1 MNFLGNL
8 EYELEEELESLENK
22 TEEEPEPKTFSSISK
37 EDDLLQNYLKD
48 VGKIKLL
55 SFKEEQFLGK
65 TIKEDKKEKALYAKQ
80 KLIQANLR
88 LVISIAKKY
97 IGQGVLFMD
106 LVQEG
111 SLGLIKA
118 AEKYDYTRKLKF
130 STYATWWIKQAIIRA
145 ISNHSKTIRIPVHMN
160 DKIRKYKRAY
170 NNLSI
175 KNGKEP
181 TDKEIA
187 EVLKINI
194 KKIDTIKKS
203 IIKEPISLDTPV
215 TEDLNIQD
223 YISDKSYKSPE
234 VQTEKTDLKFEI
246 SKVINCLDSREQS
259 IIICRFGLNGEKPK
273 TLEELGQ
280 MLRFSKERI
289 RQIENEA
296 LEKLRK
302 NKTLSQLKDY
312 LE

>member
-1 MNFLGNL
+1 MNNL
-8 EYELEEELESLENK
+8 EYQLENELGILDDEDDSK
-22 TEEEPEPKTFSSISK
+22 ALEPKTFNSISK

-55 SFKEEQFLGK
+55 SFNEEQYLGK
-65 TIKEDKKEKALYAKQ
+65 IIKENKKDKSLCAKK

-88 LVISIAKKY
+88 LVVSIAKKY

-118 AEKYDYTRKLKF
+118 AEKYDYTRALKF

-170 NNLSI
+170 VDLSL
-175 KNGKEP
+175 KKGHEP
-181 TDKEIA
+181 TEKEIA
-187 EVLKINI
+187 EVLKINPKRI
-194 KKIDTIKKS
+194 QTIKKS
-203 IIKEPISLDTPV
+203 MIKEPVSLDTPV
-215 TEDLNIQD
+215 TEDLCIQD
-223 YISDKSYKSPE
+223 YIADKTYHSPDFETMKHGLKHDIGKILKSLD
-234 VQTEKTDLKFEI
+234 TREK
-246 SKVINCLDSREQS
+246 S
-259 IIICRFGLNGEKPK
+259 IIIHRFGLNGERVK

-280 MLRFSKERI
+280 LLGFSKERI

-302 NKTLSQLKDY
+302 DNELSSFKDY

>member
-1 MNFLGNL
+1 MNSNL
-8 EYELEEELESLENK
+8 EYQLEEELGLLDDEIKN
-22 TEEEPEPKTFSSISK
+22 TEPKTFNSISK

-55 SFKEEQFLGK
+55 SFNEEQYLGK
-65 TIKEDKKEKALYAKQ
+65 VIKENKKEKSLYAKK
-80 KLIQANLR
+80 KLIQSNLR
-88 LVISIAKKY
+88 LVVSIAKRY

-118 AEKYDYTRKLKF
+118 TEKYDYSRALKF
-130 STYATWWIKQAIIRA
+130 STYATWWIKQSIIRA

-170 NNLSI
+170 VDLSL
-175 KNGKEP
+175 KKGHEP
-181 TDKEIA
+181 TEKEIA
-187 EVLKINI
+187 EVLKINPKRI
-194 KKIDTIKKS
+194 QTIKKS
-203 IIKEPISLDTPV
+203 MIKEPISLDTPV
-215 TEDLNIQD
+215 TEDLSIQD
-223 YISDKSYKSPE
+223 YISDNSYNSPD
-234 VQTEKTDLKFEI
+234 TESIKHGLRNDIGKILK
-246 SKVINCLDSREQS
+246 NLDSREKT
-259 IIICRFGLNGEKPK
+259 ILIHRFGLNGERVK

-280 MLRFSKERI
+280 ILGFSKERI

-302 NKTLSQLKDY
+302 DKELSSFKDY

>member
-1 MNFLGNL
+1 MNNNL
-8 EYELEEELESLENK
+8 EYQLEEELGLLDDEIKNI
-22 TEEEPEPKTFSSISK
+22 EPKTFNSISK

-55 SFKEEQFLGK
+55 SFNEEQYLGK
-65 TIKEDKKEKALYAKQ
+65 IIKENKKEKSLYAKK
-80 KLIQANLR
+80 KLIQSNLR
-88 LVISIAKKY
+88 LVVSIAKRY

-118 AEKYDYTRKLKF
+118 AEKYDYSRALKF
-130 STYATWWIKQAIIRA
+130 STYATWWIKQSIIRA

-170 NNLSI
+170 VDLSL
-175 KNGKEP
+175 KKGHEP
-181 TDKEIA
+181 TEKEIA
-187 EVLKINI
+187 EVLKINPKRI
-194 KKIDTIKKS
+194 QTIKKS
-203 IIKEPISLDTPV
+203 MIKEPISLDTPV
-215 TEDLNIQD
+215 TEDLSIQD
-223 YISDKSYKSPE
+223 YISDNSYKSPD
-234 VQTEKTDLKFEI
+234 TESIKHGLRNDIGKILK
-246 SKVINCLDSREQS
+246 NLDSREKT
-259 IIICRFGLNGEKPK
+259 ILIHRFGLNGERVK

-280 MLRFSKERI
+280 ILGFSKERI

-302 NKTLSQLKDY
+302 DKELSSFKDY

>member
-1 MNFLGNL
+1 MNSNL
-8 EYELEEELESLENK
+8 EYQLEEELGLLDDEIKN
-22 TEEEPEPKTFSSISK
+22 TEPKTFNSISK

-55 SFKEEQFLGK
+55 SFNEEQYLGK
-65 TIKEDKKEKALYAKQ
+65 VIKENKKEKSLYAK
-80 KLIQANLR
+80 KRLIQSNLR
-88 LVISIAKKY
+88 LVVSIAKRY

-118 AEKYDYTRKLKF
+118 AEKYDYSRALKF
-130 STYATWWIKQAIIRA
+130 STYATWWIKQSIIRA

-170 NNLSI
+170 VDLSL
-175 KNGKEP
+175 KKGHEP
-181 TDKEIA
+181 TEKEIA
-187 EVLKINI
+187 EVLKINPKRI
-194 KKIDTIKKS
+194 QTIKKS
-203 IIKEPISLDTPV
+203 MIKEPISLDTPV
-215 TEDLNIQD
+215 TEDLSIQD
-223 YISDKSYKSPE
+223 YISDNSYKSPDAE
-234 VQTEKTDLKFEI
+234 SIKHGLRNDIGKILK
-246 SKVINCLDSREQS
+246 NLDSREKT
-259 IIICRFGLNGEKPK
+259 ILIHRFGLNGERVK

-280 MLRFSKERI
+280 ILGFSKERI

-302 NKTLSQLKDY
+302 DKELSSFKDY

>member
-1 MNFLGNL
+1 MIGNL
-8 EYELEEELESLENK
+8 EYELDEELESLEEN
-22 TEEEPEPKTFSSISK
+22 TEKEEPKTFNSISK
-37 EDDLLQNYLKD
+37 DDDLLQNYLKD

-55 SFKEEQFLGK
+55 SFNEEQFLGK
-65 TIKEDKKEKALYAKQ
+65 TIKEDKKEKAIYAKQ

-88 LVISIAKKY
+88 LVVSIAKKY

-118 AEKYDYTRKLKF
+118 AEKYDYTRELKF

-160 DKIRKYKRAY
+160 DKIRKYKKAY
-170 NNLSI
+170 TDLSL

-187 EVLKINI
+187 EALKINV
-194 KKIDTIKKS
+194 KRIDTIKKS

-215 TEDLNIQD
+215 TEDLSIQD
-223 YISDKSYKSPE
+223 YISDKSYKSPDA
-234 VQTEKTDLKFEI
+234 QTEKNGLKSEMG
-246 SKVINCLDSREQS
+246 KLLKYLDSREQS

-280 MLRFSKERI
+280 MLGFSKERI

-302 NKTLSQLKDY
+302 NNNLSQLKDY

>member
-1 MNFLGNL
+1 MNYSAEILTEDEFENI
-8 EYELEEELESLENK
+8 YEKEENE
-22 TEEEPEPKTFSSISK
+22 EPKTFSSISK
-37 EDDLLQNYLKD
+37 DDDLLQNYLKD
-48 VGKIKLL
+48 IGKIKLL
-55 SFKEEQFLGK
+55 KFKEEQFLGK
-65 TIKEDKKEKALYAKQ
+65 TIKEDKKEKAKYAKQ
-80 KLIQANLR
+80 KLVQANLR
-88 LVISIAKKY
+88 LVVSIAKKY

-118 AEKYDYTRKLKF
+118 TEKYDYKRGLKF

-145 ISNHSKTIRIPVHMN
+145 IANNSKTIRIPVHMN
-160 DKIRKYKRAY
+160 DKIRKYKKAY
-170 NNLSI
+170 VDLSL

-187 EVLKINI
+187 EAMKTNT
-194 KKIDTIKKS
+194 KRIDTIKKS

-223 YISDKSYKSPE
+223 YISDKSYKSPDF
-234 VQTEKTDLKFEI
+234 QTEKTDLKNEMR
-246 SKVINCLDSREQS
+246 KLLKYLDGREQN
-259 IIICRFGLNGEKPK
+259 IIIFRFGLNGETPK

-280 MLRFSKERI
+280 MLGFSKERI

-296 LEKLRK
+296 LSKLRNNRK
-302 NKTLSQLKDY
+302 LSQLKDY

>member
-1 MNFLGNL
+1 MGSNL
-8 EYELEEELESLENK
+8 EYKLEEELGLLEDD
-22 TEEEPEPKTFSSISK
+22 EVREVGPKTFNSISK

-55 SFKEEQFLGK
+55 SFNEEQYLGK
-65 TIKEDKKEKALYAKQ
+65 IIKEDKKEKRICAKK
-80 KLIQANLR
+80 KLIQSNLR
-88 LVISIAKKY
+88 LVVSIAKKY

-118 AEKYDYTRKLKF
+118 TEKYDYSRALKF

-170 NNLSI
+170 VDLSL
-175 KNGKEP
+175 KEGHEP
-181 TDKEIA
+181 TEKEIA
-187 EVLKINI
+187 EVLKINPKRI
-194 KKIDTIKKS
+194 QTIKKS
-203 IIKEPISLDTPV
+203 MIKEPISLDTPV
-215 TEDLNIQD
+215 TEDLSIQD
-223 YISDKSYKSPE
+223 YISDNSYKSPD
-234 VQTEKTDLKFEI
+234 TESIKHGLRNDIGKILK
-246 SKVINCLDSREQS
+246 NLDSREKT
-259 IIICRFGLNGEKPK
+259 ILIHRFGLNGERIK

-280 MLRFSKERI
+280 ILGFSKERI

-302 NKTLSQLKDY
+302 DKELSSFKDY

>member
-1 MNFLGNL
+1 MNSNL
-8 EYELEEELESLENK
+8 EYQLEEELGLLDNEIKN
-22 TEEEPEPKTFSSISK
+22 TEPKTFNSISK

-55 SFKEEQFLGK
+55 SFNEEQYLGK
-65 TIKEDKKEKALYAKQ
+65 VIKENKKEKSLYAKK
-80 KLIQANLR
+80 KLIQSNLR
-88 LVISIAKKY
+88 LVVSIAKRY

-118 AEKYDYTRKLKF
+118 TEKYDYSRALKF
-130 STYATWWIKQAIIRA
+130 STYATWWIKQSIIRA

-170 NNLSI
+170 VDLSL
-175 KNGKEP
+175 KKGHEP
-181 TDKEIA
+181 TEKEIA
-187 EVLKINI
+187 EVLKINPKRI
-194 KKIDTIKKS
+194 QTIKKS
-203 IIKEPISLDTPV
+203 MIKEPISLDTPV
-215 TEDLNIQD
+215 TEDLSIQD
-223 YISDKSYKSPE
+223 YISDNSYNSPD
-234 VQTEKTDLKFEI
+234 TESIKHGLRNDIGKILK
-246 SKVINCLDSREQS
+246 NLDSREKT
-259 IIICRFGLNGEKPK
+259 ILIHRFGLNGERVK

-280 MLRFSKERI
+280 ILGFSKERI

-302 NKTLSQLKDY
+302 DKELSSFKDY

>member
-1 MNFLGNL
+1 MGSNL
-8 EYELEEELESLENK
+8 EYKLEEELGLLEDD
-22 TEEEPEPKTFSSISK
+22 EVREVGPKTFNSISK

-55 SFKEEQFLGK
+55 SFNEEQYLGK
-65 TIKEDKKEKALYAKQ
+65 IIKEDKKEKRICAKK
-80 KLIQANLR
+80 KLIQSNLR
-88 LVISIAKKY
+88 LVVSIAKKY

-118 AEKYDYTRKLKF
+118 TEKYDYSRALKF

-160 DKIRKYKRAY
+160 DKIRKYKKAY
-170 NNLSI
+170 VDLSL
-175 KNGKEP
+175 KNGHEP
-181 TDKEIA
+181 TEKEIA
-187 EVLKINI
+187 EVLKINPKRI
-194 KKIDTIKKS
+194 QTIKKS
-203 IIKEPISLDTPV
+203 MIKEPISLDTPV
-215 TEDLNIQD
+215 TEDLSIQD
-223 YISDKSYKSPE
+223 YIADTSYKSPDFE
-234 VQTEKTDLKFEI
+234 TTKHGLKKDI
-246 SKVINCLDSREQS
+246 GKILKSLDSREQS
-259 IIICRFGLNGEKPK
+259 IIIHRFGLNGERIK

-280 MLRFSKERI
+280 ILGFSKERI

-302 NKTLSQLKDY
+302 NKELSSVKDY

>member
-1 MNFLGNL
+1 MNSNL
-8 EYELEEELESLENK
+8 EYQLEEELGLLDDEIKN
-22 TEEEPEPKTFSSISK
+22 TEPKTFNSISK

-55 SFKEEQFLGK
+55 SFNEEQYLGK
-65 TIKEDKKEKALYAKQ
+65 VIKENKKEKSLYAKK
-80 KLIQANLR
+80 KLIQSNLR
-88 LVISIAKKY
+88 LVVSIAKRY

-118 AEKYDYTRKLKF
+118 TEKYDYSRALKF
-130 STYATWWIKQAIIRA
+130 STYATWWIKQSIIRA

-170 NNLSI
+170 VDLSL
-175 KNGKEP
+175 KKGHEP
-181 TDKEIA
+181 TEKEIA
-187 EVLKINI
+187 EVLKINPKRI
-194 KKIDTIKKS
+194 QTIKKS
-203 IIKEPISLDTPV
+203 MIKEPISLDTPV
-215 TEDLNIQD
+215 TEDLSIQD
-223 YISDKSYKSPE
+223 YISDNSYKSPDAE
-234 VQTEKTDLKFEI
+234 SIKHGLKNDI
-246 SKVINCLDSREQS
+246 GKILKNLDSREKT
-259 IIICRFGLNGEKPK
+259 ILIHRFGLNGERVK

-280 MLRFSKERI
+280 ILGFSKERI

-302 NKTLSQLKDY
+302 DKELSSFKDY

>member
-1 MNFLGNL
+1 MNSNL
-8 EYELEEELESLENK
+8 EYQLEEELGLLDDEIKN
-22 TEEEPEPKTFSSISK
+22 TEPKTFNSISK

-55 SFKEEQFLGK
+55 SFNEEQYLGK
-65 TIKEDKKEKALYAKQ
+65 VIKENKKEKSLYAKK
-80 KLIQANLR
+80 KLIQSNLR
-88 LVISIAKKY
+88 LVVSIAKRY

-111 SLGLIKA
+111 YLGLIKA
-118 AEKYDYTRKLKF
+118 TEKYDYSRALKF
-130 STYATWWIKQAIIRA
+130 STYATWWIKQSIIRA

-170 NNLSI
+170 VDLSL
-175 KNGKEP
+175 KKGHEP
-181 TDKEIA
+181 TEKEIA
-187 EVLKINI
+187 EVLKINPKRI
-194 KKIDTIKKS
+194 QTIKKS
-203 IIKEPISLDTPV
+203 MIKEPISLDTPV
-215 TEDLNIQD
+215 TEDLSIQD
-223 YISDKSYKSPE
+223 YISDNSYNSPD
-234 VQTEKTDLKFEI
+234 TESIKHGLRNDIGKILK
-246 SKVINCLDSREQS
+246 NLDSREKT
-259 IIICRFGLNGEKPK
+259 ILIHRFGLNGERVK

-280 MLRFSKERI
+280 ILGFSKERI

-302 NKTLSQLKDY
+302 DKELSSFKDY

>member
-1 MNFLGNL
+1 MGSNL
-8 EYELEEELESLENK
+8 EYKLEEELGLLEN
-22 TEEEPEPKTFSSISK
+22 EEIREVEPKTFNSISK
-37 EDDLLQNYLKD
+37 DDDLLQNYLKD

-55 SFKEEQFLGK
+55 SFHEEQYLGK
-65 TIKEDKKEKALYAKQ
+65 IIKEDKKEKRICAKK
-80 KLIQANLR
+80 KLIQSNLR
-88 LVISIAKKY
+88 LVVSIAKKY

-118 AEKYDYTRKLKF
+118 AEKYDYSRELKF

-160 DKIRKYKRAY
+160 DKIRKYKKAFLD
-170 NNLSI
+170 LSL
-175 KNGKEP
+175 KNGHEP
-181 TDKEIA
+181 TEKEIA
-187 EVLKINI
+187 EVLKINPKRI
-194 KKIDTIKKS
+194 QTIKKS
-203 IIKEPISLDTPV
+203 MIKEPISLDTPV
-215 TEDLNIQD
+215 TDDLSIQD
-223 YISDKSYKSPE
+223 FIADKSYKSPDFE
-234 VQTEKTDLKFEI
+234 TIKHGLKKDICKMLKT
-246 SKVINCLDSREQS
+246 LDTREQS
-259 IIICRFGLNGEKPK
+259 IIIHRFGLNGERAK

-280 MLRFSKERI
+280 ILGFSKERI

-302 NKTLSQLKDY
+302 DKALNSFKDY

>member
-1 MNFLGNL
+1 MNSNL
-8 EYELEEELESLENK
+8 EYQLEEELGLLDVEIKN
-22 TEEEPEPKTFSSISK
+22 TEPKTFNSISK

-55 SFKEEQFLGK
+55 SFNEEQYLGK
-65 TIKEDKKEKALYAKQ
+65 VIKENKKEKSLYAKK
-80 KLIQANLR
+80 KLIQSNLR
-88 LVISIAKKY
+88 LVVSIAKRY

-118 AEKYDYTRKLKF
+118 TEKYDYSRALKF
-130 STYATWWIKQAIIRA
+130 STYATWWIKQSIIRA

-170 NNLSI
+170 VDLSL
-175 KNGKEP
+175 KKGHEP
-181 TDKEIA
+181 TEKEIA
-187 EVLKINI
+187 EVLKINPKRI
-194 KKIDTIKKS
+194 QTIKKS
-203 IIKEPISLDTPV
+203 MIKEPISLDTPV
-215 TEDLNIQD
+215 TEDLSIQD
-223 YISDKSYKSPE
+223 YISDNSYNSPD
-234 VQTEKTDLKFEI
+234 TESIKHGLRNDIGKILK
-246 SKVINCLDSREQS
+246 NLDSREKT
-259 IIICRFGLNGEKPK
+259 ILIHRFGLNGERVK

-280 MLRFSKERI
+280 ILGFSKERI

-302 NKTLSQLKDY
+302 DKELSSFKDY

>member
-1 MNFLGNL
+1 MSSNL
-8 EYELEEELESLENK
+8 EYKLEEELGLLEN
-22 TEEEPEPKTFSSISK
+22 EENREVEPKTFNSISK
-37 EDDLLQNYLKD
+37 DDDLLQNYLKD

-55 SFKEEQFLGK
+55 SFNEEQYLGK
-65 TIKEDKKEKALYAKQ
+65 IIKEDKKEKKICAKK
-80 KLIQANLR
+80 KLIQSNLR
-88 LVISIAKKY
+88 LVVSIAKKY

-118 AEKYDYTRKLKF
+118 AEKYDYSRELKF

-160 DKIRKYKRAY
+160 DKIRKYKKTFLD
-170 NNLSI
+170 LSL
-175 KNGKEP
+175 KNGHEP
-181 TDKEIA
+181 TEKEIA
-187 EVLKINI
+187 EVLKINPKRI
-194 KKIDTIKKS
+194 QTIKKS
-203 IIKEPISLDTPV
+203 MIKEPISLDTPV
-215 TEDLNIQD
+215 TEDLSIQD
-223 YISDKSYKSPE
+223 YIADKSYKSPDFE
-234 VQTEKTDLKFEI
+234 TIKHGLKKDICKILKT
-246 SKVINCLDSREQS
+246 LDSREQN
-259 IIICRFGLNGEKPK
+259 IIIHRFGLNGERVK

-280 MLRFSKERI
+280 ILGFSKERI

-302 NKTLSQLKDY
+302 DKALNSFKDY

>member
-1 MNFLGNL
+1 MNSNL
-8 EYELEEELESLENK
+8 EYQLEEELGLLDDEIKN
-22 TEEEPEPKTFSSISK
+22 TEPKTFNSISK

-55 SFKEEQFLGK
+55 SFNEEQYLGK
-65 TIKEDKKEKALYAKQ
+65 VIKENKKEKSLYAKK
-80 KLIQANLR
+80 KLIQSNLR
-88 LVISIAKKY
+88 LVVSIAKRY

-118 AEKYDYTRKLKF
+118 AEKYDYSRALKF
-130 STYATWWIKQAIIRA
+130 STYATWWIKQSIIRA

-170 NNLSI
+170 VDLSL
-175 KNGKEP
+175 KKGHEP
-181 TDKEIA
+181 TEKEIA
-187 EVLKINI
+187 EVLKINPKRI
-194 KKIDTIKKS
+194 QTIKKS
-203 IIKEPISLDTPV
+203 MIKEPISLDTPV
-215 TEDLNIQD
+215 TEDLSIQD
-223 YISDKSYKSPE
+223 YISDNSYNSPD
-234 VQTEKTDLKFEI
+234 TESIKHGLRNDIGKILK
-246 SKVINCLDSREQS
+246 NLDSREKT
-259 IIICRFGLNGEKPK
+259 ILIHRFGLNGERVK

-280 MLRFSKERI
+280 ILGFSKERI

-302 NKTLSQLKDY
+302 DKELSSFKDY

>member
-1 MNFLGNL
+1 MNSNL
-8 EYELEEELESLENK
+8 EYQLEEELGLLDDEIKN
-22 TEEEPEPKTFSSISK
+22 TEPKTFNSISK

-55 SFKEEQFLGK
+55 SFNEEQYLGK
-65 TIKEDKKEKALYAKQ
+65 VIKENKKEKSLYAKK
-80 KLIQANLR
+80 KLIQSNLR
-88 LVISIAKKY
+88 LVVSIAKRY

-118 AEKYDYTRKLKF
+118 AEKYDYSRALKF
-130 STYATWWIKQAIIRA
+130 STYATWWIKQSIIRA

-170 NNLSI
+170 VDLSL
-175 KNGKEP
+175 KKGHEP
-181 TDKEIA
+181 TEKEIA
-187 EVLKINI
+187 EVLKINPKRI
-194 KKIDTIKKS
+194 QTIKKS
-203 IIKEPISLDTPV
+203 MIKEPISLDTPV
-215 TEDLNIQD
+215 TEDLSIQD
-223 YISDKSYKSPE
+223 YISDNSYKSPDAE
-234 VQTEKTDLKFEI
+234 SIKHGLKSDI
-246 SKVINCLDSREQS
+246 GKILKNLDSREKT
-259 IIICRFGLNGEKPK
+259 ILIHRFGLNGERVK

-280 MLRFSKERI
+280 ILGFSKERI

-302 NKTLSQLKDY
+302 DKELSSFKDY

>member
-1 MNFLGNL
+1 MNSNL
-8 EYELEEELESLENK
+8 EYQLEEELGLLDDEIKN
-22 TEEEPEPKTFSSISK
+22 TEPKTFNSISK

-55 SFKEEQFLGK
+55 SFNEEQYLGK
-65 TIKEDKKEKALYAKQ
+65 VIKENKKEKSLYAKK
-80 KLIQANLR
+80 KLIQSNLR
-88 LVISIAKKY
+88 LVVSIAKRY

-118 AEKYDYTRKLKF
+118 TEKYDYSRALKF
-130 STYATWWIKQAIIRA
+130 STYATWWIKQSIIRA

-170 NNLSI
+170 VDLSL
-175 KNGKEP
+175 KKGHEP
-181 TDKEIA
+181 TEKEIA
-187 EVLKINI
+187 EVLKINPKRI
-194 KKIDTIKKS
+194 QTIKKS
-203 IIKEPISLDTPV
+203 MIKEPISLDTPV
-215 TEDLNIQD
+215 TEDLSIQD
-223 YISDKSYKSPE
+223 YISDNSYNSPDTESIKHGLRNDIGKILKS
-234 VQTEKTDLKFEI
+234 
-246 SKVINCLDSREQS
+246 LDSREQS
-259 IIICRFGLNGEKPK
+259 IIIHRFGLNGERIK

-280 MLRFSKERI
+280 ILGFSKERI

-302 NKTLSQLKDY
+302 DKELSSFKDY

>member
-1 MNFLGNL
+1 MNSNL
-8 EYELEEELESLENK
+8 EYQLEEELGLLDDEIKN
-22 TEEEPEPKTFSSISK
+22 TEPKTFNSISK

-55 SFKEEQFLGK
+55 SFNEEQYLGK
-65 TIKEDKKEKALYAKQ
+65 VIKENKKEKSLYAKK
-80 KLIQANLR
+80 KLIQSNLR
-88 LVISIAKKY
+88 LVVSIAKRY

-118 AEKYDYTRKLKF
+118 AEKYDYSRALKF
-130 STYATWWIKQAIIRA
+130 STYATWWIKQSIIRA

-170 NNLSI
+170 VDLSL
-175 KNGKEP
+175 KKGHEP
-181 TDKEIA
+181 TEKEIA
-187 EVLKINI
+187 EVLKINPKRI
-194 KKIDTIKKS
+194 QTIKKS
-203 IIKEPISLDTPV
+203 LIKEPISLDTPV
-215 TEDLNIQD
+215 TEDLSIQD
-223 YISDKSYKSPE
+223 YISDNSYKSPD
-234 VQTEKTDLKFEI
+234 TESIKHGLRNDIGKILK
-246 SKVINCLDSREQS
+246 NLDSREKT
-259 IIICRFGLNGEKPK
+259 ILIHRFGLNGERVK

-280 MLRFSKERI
+280 ILGFSKERI

-302 NKTLSQLKDY
+302 DKELSSFKDY